1 MEFIASS
8 SASSSE
14 AEEGE
19 ATATVDDKK
28 DIIDDEESSSSEE
41 DLSDQESD
49 SEGAA
54 QSAIPLFP
62 RTKNEILP
70 HELQTNESDTNVKQQ
85 LAGITQAMAV
95 VKIGKILNIVDR
107 NLVVHHVEDT
117 QPLDHGSI
125 LCAIRKDSKEKS
137 PTGAEGTQARIP
149 LGVIDEIFGPVN
161 QPMYV
166 VRAPTGA
173 TPSLDSVL
181 ENIDELKTQ
190 LDVYVVK
197 QYAQQI
203 DPRKLDTKG
212 SDASN
217 RYDEEVGEDEQDY
230 SDDEKEAIAKG
241 KKNKNRAKK
250 GDVKGTGPGNRRR
263 VKVRPN
269 RRNFQHQGNTSHFRG
284 YSFPANSVP
293 QNSGRVMYPPPHTRH
308 MMGAMPQQR
317 QRPPL
322 LGPPSA
328 YMNYPPQHSNLA
340 NGVQGTPYGIPPQSQ
355 GMVQQQY
362 YGPPPS
368 MQPHQ
373 SYNPYMTW
381 QPPPR
386 PPPSS

>member
-19 ATATVDDKK
+19 PTAVTEDKK
-28 DIIDDEESSSSEE
+28 EAIDDVESSSSEE
-41 DLSDQESD
+41 GLSDSESD
-49 SEGAA
+49 SDSAA
-54 QSAIPLFP
+54 QSAIPVFP

-70 HELQTNESDTNVKQQ
+70 HELEADKNDTNVKQQ

-107 NLVVHHVEDT
+107 NLVVQHLEDT

-125 LCAIRKDSKEKS
+125 LCAIRKGSREKAS
-137 PTGAEGTQARIP
+137 SEADGATLNKRIP

-181 ENIDELKTQ
+181 ENIDEMKMQ

-197 QYAQQI
+197 QYAQEI

-230 SDDEKEAIAKG
+230 SDDEKEALAKG
-241 KKNKNRAKK
+241 KKQK
-250 GDVKGTGPGNRRR
+250 
-263 VKVRPN
+263 
-269 RRNFQHQGNTSHFRG
+269 
-284 YSFPANSVP
+284 
-293 QNSGRVMYPPPHTRH
+293 
-308 MMGAMPQQR
+308 
-317 QRPPL
+317 
-322 LGPPSA
+322 
-328 YMNYPPQHSNLA
+328 
-340 NGVQGTPYGIPPQSQ
+340 
-355 GMVQQQY
+355 
-362 YGPPPS
+362 
-368 MQPHQ
+368 
-373 SYNPYMTW
+373 
-381 QPPPR
+381 
-386 PPPSS
+386 